1 MSGNKN
7 PFISDPEAIAGSYV
21 GAGNF
26 ETVVKNQYDI
36 RAFVKYMRET
46 GREWNDLSD
55 IEKSKFRL
63 KES

>member
-7 PFISDPEAIAGSYV
+7 PFVSDPETFEGAYV

-26 ETVVKNQYDI
+26 ETVVDNKYDI
-36 RAFVKYMRET
+36 RAFVKYKQET

-55 IEKSKFRL
+55 SEKRKFRL
-63 KES
+63 SES